1 LYSGLATVQTC
12 MPSYPGLSA
21 ATSIS
26 GNGRYRAFASEAV
39 MALHTC
45 CWRGHEFT
53 TLGEEYQALFAPNLP
68 AAYQVSE
75 VRPSWTGKAYAYR
88 YRGGDV
94 TVDLR
99 TTLPGPLF
107 STTGTVLRIRAASG
121 AEWRSFQDLAGRAP
135 TLGCIDSEPGYRAR
149 ILLVTS
155 RHLPYVLVASQPII
169 AIRSISHMYY
179 EFTWARPGARLLIVP
194 LVVAADAPYQPARQ
208 KLWLSL
214 AAHPPLEAVETIQE
228 QPGSLRIAS
237 HFPGAR
243 LAPVPVALALL
254 GRAGGLAIPPTATTL
269 LQTWCGPYQVAAGS
283 RHTTTIQMAWS
294 TARLQATIPVTRVA
308 DLAAI
313 PEELAYA
320 GDATWEP
327 GTVMDQL
334 LALRTWAPV
343 LSAAPQAL
351 RAQLLPQLAV
361 PTPAQLR
368 AAVEIIRE
376 PASGLPWGRWR
387 SMWAHNGDACYDVD
401 WYNGLALSGLAR
413 AMESGVEAISAPAR
427 TLAQACVRQRAALY
441 DYFTVFNDWSW
452 GTAWTD
458 PRGWMWNADC
468 LHNGLEGILAE
479 ARMRSQEGDRAGA
492 AQARALA
499 ARHALGLRAA
509 HELPAWIEELKPRLA
524 SPRAATYRIDRMVTW
539 SGGGPAPATT
549 SPALGVQ
556 GFASFR
562 DLAYCTVETRNPY
575 VLAGMNAEWNA
586 LLKAHTAPAWQ
597 ELLATAYD
605 QQPERYRDWI
615 AFYIGTD
622 WQERRRK
629 GDQEA
634 RVQASVFY
642 NLAPEVAFRRFVRGE
657 DPAAIEA
664 RYQTPLGLVEQ
675 LLLRAGFMLAHD
687 APVATTAVV
696 AHRPRRAVARAF
708 PHALRRGQRR
718 AAYQR

>member
-1 LYSGLATVQTC
+1 

-26 GNGRYRAFASEAV
+26 GNGRYRAFASEEV

-68 AAYQVSE
+68 ADYQVRQ
-75 VRPSWTGKAYAYR
+75 VRQSWTGKAYAYR

-94 TVDLR
+94 TLDLR

-135 TLGCIDSEPGYRAR
+135 TLGCIDSEPGYSAR
-149 ILLVTS
+149 LLLVTS
-155 RHLPYVLVASQPII
+155 RHLPYVVVASQPII
-169 AIRSISHMYY
+169 AIRSITHMYY
-179 EFTWARPGARLLIVP
+179 EFTCARPGARLMIVP
-194 LVVAADAPYQPARQ
+194 LLVAADAPYQPARQ

-214 AAHPPLEAVETIQE
+214 VAHPPLEAVETVQE
-228 QPGSLRIAS
+228 QPGSLRITS
-237 HFPGAR
+237 RFPGSR

-254 GRAGGLAIPPTATTL
+254 GRAGGLATPPMATTM

-283 RHTTTIQMAWS
+283 SHTTTIQMAWS
-294 TARLQATIPVTRVA
+294 TARLQPTAPVATE
-308 DLAAI
+308 DGLSEI

-343 LSAAPQAL
+343 LSSAPQAL
-351 RAQLLPQLAV
+351 RARLLPQLSV

-376 PASGLPWGRWR
+376 PASTLPWGRWR

-427 TLAQACVRQRAALY
+427 RLAAGCVRERAALTG
-441 DYFTVFNDWSW
+441 YFAVFNDWAW

-479 ARMRSQEGDRAGA
+479 ARMRSVEGNRVGA
-492 AQARALA
+492 VQARYLA

-539 SGGGPAPATT
+539 SGGGSAPATA

-556 GFASFR
+556 GLASFR
-562 DLAYCTVETRNPY
+562 DIAYCTVETRNPY
-575 VLAGMNAEWNA
+575 VLAGMNPEWNA

-597 ELLATAYD
+597 ERLATAYD
-605 QQPERYRDWI
+605 HQPERYRDWI

-642 NLAPEVAFRRFVRGE
+642 NLAPEIAFRRFVRGE
-657 DPAAIEA
+657 DAAAIEA

-675 LLLRAGFMLAHD
+675 LLLRAGFVLAHD
-687 APVATTAVV
+687 LPA
-696 AHRPRRAVARAF
+696 AVARSTPGSSARSAL
-708 PHALRRGQRR
+708 HAVRRSR
-718 AAYQR
+718 AATQR